1 MKQQSE
7 RLSQQSTPSR
17 LPRRLRPRPALVTA
31 VAGSAL
37 CALALSACGGPASA
51 DAEPKLAVSGAYVPQ
66 PPMADMAAGYFTV
79 TNTGGGADALTSVTS
94 DAASSLTLM
103 RTTSDGEMQGVKSL
117 PIPANGK
124 LTLSTGGN
132 HLMLM
137 GLKRKPTAG
146 QSVTFEL
153 HFAKSA
159 PVSVR
164 VPVEPA
170 TYQPKG

>member
-1 MKQQSE
+1 MKQQPE
-7 RLSQQSTPSR
+7 HRPGQR
-17 LPRRLRPRPALVTA
+17 PRRRTRPALATA
-31 VAGSAL
+31 VAGSAV

-51 DAEPKLAVSGAYVPQ
+51 DAVPKLAVSGGYVPQ

-79 TNTGGGADALTSVTS
+79 TNTGGADDALTSVTS
-94 DAASSLTLM
+94 DAASSVTLM
-103 RTTSDGEMQGVKSL
+103 RTTSADEMQGVTSL
-117 PIPANGK
+117 PIPAKGR

-137 GLKRKPTAG
+137 GLKHKPTAG

-159 PVSVR
+159 PMAVR

-170 TYQPKG
+170 TYRPKG